1 MTNEPHY
8 RSMEKIHILIGSFS
22 CFTTFSKQILST
34 LHIYYDAVGTNANLL
49 LPMKMNAS
57 TA

>member
-1 MTNEPHY
+1 MNPIY
-8 RSMEKIHILIGSFS
+8 RSMEKFHILIRSFN

>member
-1 MTNEPHY
+1 MNPIY
-8 RSMEKIHILIGSFS
+8 RSMEKFHILIESFS

-34 LHIYYDAVGTNANLL
+34 LHIYCDAVGTIANLL